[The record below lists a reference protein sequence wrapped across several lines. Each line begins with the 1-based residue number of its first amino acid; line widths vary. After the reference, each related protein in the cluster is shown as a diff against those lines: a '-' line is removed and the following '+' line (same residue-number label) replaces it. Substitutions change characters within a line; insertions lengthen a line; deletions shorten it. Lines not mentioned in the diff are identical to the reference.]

1 MENNVQ
7 SLTDPSISQSNELP
21 EMEPFDEIAL
31 ALSGGGYRAAAFHL
45 GTLDMLHRLDL
56 LKSVHVLSTVSG
68 GTLTGLKYALSATE
82 GTSFKDF
89 YDYFYRFL
97 GDTNVIGQGL
107 AGLQPPDRSPFSG
120 QMPSLIRSA
129 AEVYTSP
136 NMLGNKTFDTILND
150 QSSHL
155 REASFNA
162 TEFRTGNYF
171 RFQKSASPDAVIGNR
186 NVEVRREVAEM
197 IRLAD
202 IAAASSCFPSAFE
215 PLRFPDDFLW
225 PKKIDEIRGL
235 LGKNFNRCVPLM
247 DGGIYDN
254 QGVDSIVRA
263 YSRGKNRVGLLII
276 SDTTQREPSLFEFG
290 PSAKRGWPKIST
302 LTILAKVVFLI
313 ALVTTLVLIGAA
325 AQSMTSD
332 GFQWIQVFL
341 FGVPILLSGFLA
353 AGLWWIRSQYKEA
366 EQHLAEMTTVE
377 LWPFLKR
384 LTVPELIDLISG
396 RAKSLIALTSSV
408 FLKRVRALVLKDI
421 NIHEKFRK
429 RQFSSLIYDL
439 DQTARFDDA
448 VVAALQ
454 PEQFRELAKLAEK
467 VPTSLWSNNDEE
479 LRNLVACGQVTTCFS
494 LLHYIMK
501 VRSAQL
507 NTSGSREE
515 EIYTK
520 AFAAWK
526 TLSDNQYAFLRNQK
540 KPSASA

>member
-1 MENNVQ
+1 MDNNIQRSIDQ
-7 SLTDPSISQSNELP
+7 SASETTPLP
-21 EMEPFDEIAL
+21 EKEPFEEIAL

-68 GTLTGLKYALSATE
+68 GTLTGLKYALSSTE
-82 GTSFKDF
+82 GTPFEQF
-89 YDYFYRFL
+89 YDSFYSFL

-107 AGLQPPDRSPFSG
+107 AGLQPPEDSPFSG

-129 AEVYTSP
+129 AEVYTSDR
-136 NMLGNKTFDTILND
+136 MVGNKTFDTILND
-150 QSSHL
+150 HSSHL

-171 RFQKSASPDAVIGNR
+171 RFQRSASPDAVIGNR
-186 NVEVRREVAEM
+186 NLVVKREVAEM

-225 PKKIDEIRGL
+225 PKKIDEVRDL
-235 LGKNFNRCVPLM
+235 LGKNFQQCVPLM

-263 YSRGKNRVGLLII
+263 YSRVGNEIGLLII
-276 SDTTQREPSLFEFG
+276 SDTTQREPSLFEFS
-290 PSAKRGWPKIST
+290 PSAKRGWPTIST
-302 LTILAKVVFLI
+302 LTILAKIIFLI
-313 ALVTTLVLIGAA
+313 SLITTIVLIIAA
-325 AQSMTSD
+325 TTSIASD
-332 GFQWIQVFL
+332 GFRLIDLFL
-341 FGVPILLSGFLA
+341 FGVPILLSAFLA
-353 AGLWWIRSQYKEA
+353 GGLWWIRSQYKEG
-366 EQHLAEMTTVE
+366 ERRLAEMTTVE

-408 FLKRVRALVLKDI
+408 FLKRVRALVYKDI
-421 NIHEKFRK
+421 NLHERYRK

-439 DQTARFDDA
+439 DQTGRFKDEI
-448 VVAALQ
+448 VKTLQ
-454 PEQFRELAKLAEK
+454 PEQFRELSVLAEK

-479 LRNLVACGQVTTCFS
+479 LRNLVACGQVTICFN

-501 VRSAQL
+501 ERSDQL
-507 NTSGSREE
+507 KTSGTREE
-515 EIYTK
+515 EIYNR
-520 AFAAWK
+520 ALAAWK
-526 TLSDNQYAFLRNQK
+526 TLSNNQYAFLSNQR
-540 KPSASA
+540 

>member
-1 MENNVQ
+1 MDNNVEG
-7 SLTDPSISQSNELP
+7 SLDRPATESIPPP
-21 EMEPFDEIAL
+21 EKEPFEEIAL

-56 LKSVHVLSTVSG
+56 LQSVHVLSTVSG
-68 GTLTGLKYALSATE
+68 GTLTGLKYALSTTD
-82 GTSFKDF
+82 GTPFDEF
-89 YDYFYRFL
+89 YDSFYGFL
-97 GDTNVIGQGL
+97 SDTNVIRQGL
-107 AGLQPPDRSPFSG
+107 AELHPPEDSPFSG

-136 NMLGNKTFDTILND
+136 LMVGNKTFDTILND
-150 QSSHL
+150 HSSHL

-186 NVEVRREVAEM
+186 KVGVRREVAEM

-215 PLRFPDDFLW
+215 PIRFPDDFLW
-225 PKKIDEIRGL
+225 PKKMDEIRNL
-235 LGKNFNRCVPLM
+235 LGEKFTKCVPLM

-263 YSRGKNRVGLLII
+263 YSRGKNKIGLLII
-276 SDTTQREPSLFEFG
+276 SDTTQREPSLFEFS
-290 PSAKRGWPKIST
+290 PSEKRGWPRIST
-302 LTILAKVVFLI
+302 LTLLAKLIFLI
-313 ALVTTLVLIGAA
+313 SLVTTIVLIVAA
-325 AQSMTSD
+325 ANSLASEGVRLID
-332 GFQWIQVFL
+332 AFL

-353 AGLWWIRSQYKEA
+353 GGLWWVRSQYKEA
-366 EQHLAEMTTVE
+366 ERRVAEMTTVA

-384 LTVPELIDLISG
+384 LTVPELIDLVSG

-408 FLKRVRALVLKDI
+408 FLKRIRALVYKDI
-421 NIHEKFRK
+421 SLHERYRN

-439 DQTARFDDA
+439 AQTGRFDDD
-448 VVAALQ
+448 VVKALQ
-454 PEQFRELAKLAEK
+454 PEQFRKLALLAEK

-479 LRNLVACGQVTTCFS
+479 MRNLVACGQVTTCFS

-501 VRSAQL
+501 ERSVQL

-515 EIYTK
+515 EIYNR
-520 AFAAWK
+520 ALAAWK
-526 TLSDNQYAFLRNQK
+526 TLSDNQYAFLRNK
-540 KPSASA
+540 R

>member
-1 MENNVQ
+1 MDNNVQ
-7 SLTDPSISQSNELP
+7 SSIATSESTPLP

-56 LKSVHVLSTVSG
+56 LQSVHVLSTVSG
-68 GTLTGLKYALSATE
+68 GTLTGLKYALSATGDTPFE
-82 GTSFKDF
+82 EF

-97 GDTNVIGQGL
+97 GDTNVIGQSL
-107 AGLQPPDRSPFSG
+107 AGLQPPNSSPFSG

-150 QSSHL
+150 QTSHL

-171 RFQKSASPDAVIGNR
+171 RFQKSASPGAVTGNR
-186 NVEVRREVAEM
+186 NVEVKREVAGM

-235 LGKNFNRCVPLM
+235 LGKNFQRCVPLM

-254 QGVDSIVRA
+254 QGVDSVELA

-276 SDTTQREPSLFEFG
+276 SDTTQREPSLFEFS
-290 PSAKRGWPKIST
+290 PSAKRGWPTIST
-302 LTILAKVVFLI
+302 LLILSKIVFLI
-313 ALVTTLVLIGAA
+313 AIVTTLALIGAA
-325 AQSMTSD
+325 AKSIASD

-353 AGLWWIRSQYKEA
+353 GGLWWIRSQYKEA
-366 EQHLAEMTTVE
+366 ERRLAEMTTVE

-384 LTVPELIDLISG
+384 LSVPELMDLISG

-439 DQTARFDDA
+439 DQTARFDDG
-448 VVAALQ
+448 VVAALR

-467 VPTSLWSNNDEE
+467 VPTSLWSNNDQEM
-479 LRNLVACGQVTTCFS
+479 RNLVACGQVTTCFN
-494 LLHYIMK
+494 LLHYIMRD
-501 VRSAQL
+501 RSAQL
-507 NTSGSREE
+507 STSGSREE
-515 EIYTK
+515 EIYNK
-520 AFAAWK
+520 AFAAWEA
-526 TLSDNQYAFLRNQK
+526 LSANQYAFLRK
-540 KPSASA
+540 PASPSAPA